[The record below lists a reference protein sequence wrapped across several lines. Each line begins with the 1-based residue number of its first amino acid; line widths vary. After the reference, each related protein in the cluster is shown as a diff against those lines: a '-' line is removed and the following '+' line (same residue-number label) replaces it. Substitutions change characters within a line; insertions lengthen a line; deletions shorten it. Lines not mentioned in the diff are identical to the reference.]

1 MNSNGWN
8 QKESRGGKGK
18 RRWVEWI
25 DRFSYRLERF
35 AYKCFVR
42 PTIGV
47 GQLIV
52 IVMSLAGFFA
62 PIVYLGWGAL
72 FWLKNGTWL
81 TYNLCVDL
89 NVLCGNSDA
98 LGLNK
103 IARFLAEN
111 VFLSVTLASVIWS
124 LLMLRA
130 LGALENITSSGDDR
144 YLNK

>member
-8 QKESRGGKGK
+8 QKESRGDIGK
-18 RRWVEWI
+18 RRWEEWI
-25 DRFSYRLERF
+25 DRFSFRLERF
-35 AYKCFVR
+35 AYQFFVR

-62 PIVYLGWGAL
+62 PIAYLGWGAL

-89 NVLCGNSDA
+89 NILCGNSDA

-111 VFLSVTLASVIWS
+111 VFLSFTLASVIWS

-130 LGALENITSSGDDR
+130 LGALENITSNGDDR